1 MIKNSHWLA
10 SGKSALFLVGLLAV
24 VICLFQSTG
33 PFQAQGLQKNAE
45 REQAIKSPLK
55 VAVQRQTD
63 VPIVIRVSSVDE
75 IGTGSPQIAFMITN
89 LGDRAIRAYT
99 IRWEATIGS
108 SHSAGMVLTNI
119 NVRESIFTP
128 GQSRSESLSS
138 LPSSTNPITRL
149 VLTVDYVEFLDGASW
164 GPDVE
169 ESAEMLAGQRA
180 GARAEADHL
189 LRRLNTRGPSS
200 VIESYTADEPETL
213 APSGNSE
220 KWVQG
225 FLSGRDTVRARL
237 RNGKRS
243 SLDEIRTE
251 LQRPFDLSE
260 RLQ

>member
-1 MIKNSHWLA
+1 MVKNSHWLA
-10 SGKSALFLVGLLAV
+10 SGKSTLFLVGLLAV

-45 REQAIKSPLK
+45 REQGIKSPLK

-75 IGTGSPQIAFMITN
+75 IGTGSPQITLMITN
-89 LGDRAIRAYT
+89 LGDKAIRAYT

-119 NVRESIFTP
+119 NVQESIFAP

-138 LPSSTNPITRL
+138 LPSSTTPITRL
-149 VLTVDYVEFLDGASW
+149 VLTVDYVEFLNGASW
-164 GPDVE
+164 GPDVQK
-169 ESAEMLAGQRA
+169 SADILAGQRA
-180 GARAEADHL
+180 GARAEAAHL
-189 LRRLNTRGPSS
+189 LRLLDSSGPSA
-200 VIESYTADEPETL
+200 VIESYTADEPETIPTL
-213 APSGNSE
+213 GNSE
-220 KWVQG
+220 KWVEG
-225 FLSGRDTVRARL
+225 FRSGRDTIRARL
-237 RNGKRS
+237 RHSKRG
-243 SLDEIRTE
+243 SLDEFRTE